1 MARRFLHVVDWLD
14 RRTSGVGLVTGA
26 LFVAGAIASQR
37 IAFTGVGVAFIAL
50 GAVMLLRQR
59 KGGD

>member
-1 MARRFLHVVDWLD
+1 MGSNGLPPNLSAWLYIAA
-14 RRTSGVGLVTGA
+14 GA

-37 IAFTGVGVAFIAL
+37 IAVTGVGVAFSAL

>member
-1 MARRFLHVVDWLD
+1 MGSNGLPPNLSAWLYIAA
-14 RRTSGVGLVTGA
+14 GVM
-26 LFVAGAIASQR
+26 FVAGAIASQR

-59 KGGD
+59 KRGD

>member
-1 MARRFLHVVDWLD
+1 M
-14 RRTSGVGLVTGA
+14 
-26 LFVAGAIASQR
+26 FVAGAIASQR

-59 KGGD
+59 KSGD